1 MSKTAIVR
9 PAEGTSADGAA
20 DGAAAVTP
28 QKVALTRNAS
38 YGNFVPNQDASL
50 SIFVIGA
57 SGDLAKKKTY
67 PSLLALFIGGFLP
80 QDVGEGGGDAAHRVR
95 IVGYSRSK
103 KTDDE
108 FRAHLRPYLVKKAQS
123 VLGSDG
129 GGGGGGGGGGDPAAV
144 VDRFLRHC
152 VYRPGQYDGEARM
165 AEVAAE
171 ALRWEEGTGTDAH
184 HRMFYMA
191 IPPLLFVPVGT
202 VVSRTAQ
209 SGAGWNRVIVEKPF
223 GHDSESA
230 RQLSTSLAALF
241 DETQLYR
248 IDHYLGKEMV
258 QNLLVM
264 RFGNIQYEPL
274 WNRDFVNCVIITFKE
289 DIGTFGRGG
298 YFDKSGIIKDVIQN
312 HLMQVLSLVAM
323 EAPVR
328 CAGRGYSNF
337 VRDEKVK
344 VLRCI
349 PPVAPGDVVLGQYAA
364 GVDPRTGEAAP
375 GYTDDPSV
383 PTGADGRPSQTETF
397 ATVVLR
403 VNNARWEGVPF
414 ILKAGKALNQ
424 RKAEIRIQFKQPPGS
439 RTMFPGMEVPNNE
452 LVMRLQPNEA
462 VYFKTNVKQPGLK
475 TRPSQVELDLSYQE
489 RFADSMGNAPDAYT
503 RLLLDVLRGKQATFV
518 RDDELQAAWDIFT
531 PLLHKMYPPDGGP
544 RSADVPEVVKYAFGS
559 RGPEESDRIVRKLG
573 YRRWSESYEWPG
585 KGSPA
590 SAGAKTAKL

>member
-1 MSKTAIVR
+1 M
-9 PAEGTSADGAA
+9 
-20 DGAAAVTP
+20 
-28 QKVALTRNAS
+28 
-38 YGNFVPNQDASL
+38 
-50 SIFVIGA
+50 
-57 SGDLAKKKTY
+57 
-67 PSLLALFIGGFLP
+67 
-80 QDVGEGGGDAAHRVR
+80 
-95 IVGYSRSK
+95 
-103 KTDDE
+103 
-108 FRAHLRPYLVKKAQS
+108 
-123 VLGSDG
+123 
-129 GGGGGGGGGGDPAAV
+129 
-144 VDRFLRHC
+144 
-152 VYRPGQYDGEARM
+152 
-165 AEVAAE
+165 
-171 ALRWEEGTGTDAH
+171 
-184 HRMFYMA
+184 
-191 IPPLLFVPVGT
+191 
-202 VVSRTAQ
+202 
-209 SGAGWNRVIVEKPF
+209 
-223 GHDSESA
+223 
-230 RQLSTSLAALF
+230 
-241 DETQLYR
+241 
-248 IDHYLGKEMV
+248 
-258 QNLLVM
+258 
-264 RFGNIQYEPL
+264 
-274 WNRDFVNCVIITFKE
+274 
-289 DIGTFGRGG
+289 
-298 YFDKSGIIKDVIQN
+298 
-312 HLMQVLSLVAM
+312 
-323 EAPVR
+323 R
-328 CAGRGYSNF
+328 CAGKHYSDF